1 MVFILL
7 IFLYLHIY
15 KFSLLSIYHIYL
27 HPFPNFPSYLS
38 PFFDI
43 LFTIC
48 PLNFQYYLLSIF
60 CYHSFLCPFFLFSF
74 TLYFLYFPRIP
85 NFPFDLFLSL
95 GCLYP
100 KSWFFFYLFPSFIQC
115 SVPYF
120 LYWHIPIIDSFS
132 YIPSFTYKYKISN
145 IPNLPNVPNVPNAP

>member
-100 KSWFFFYLFPSFIQC
+100 KSWFFFLSF
-115 SVPYF
+115 
-120 LYWHIPIIDSFS
+120 PIIHPMFRSLFS
-132 YIPSFTYKYKISN
+132 VLAYSHYWFLFVYSLFYLQI
-145 IPNLPNVPNVPNAP
+145 